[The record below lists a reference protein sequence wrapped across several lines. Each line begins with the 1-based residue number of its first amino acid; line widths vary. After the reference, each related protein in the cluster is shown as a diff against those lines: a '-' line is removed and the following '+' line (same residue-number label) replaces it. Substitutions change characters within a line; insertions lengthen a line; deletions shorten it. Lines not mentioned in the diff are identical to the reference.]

1 MSHTTPTPSAPTPE
15 EIATAWVVATDAAV
29 TAMQPAD
36 RERGWAALDAHA
48 AAMLF
53 RGEYTAVA
61 LHQAITVAL
70 AWANHMLSASE
81 LANARVLAYRLRAVL
96 DAEAQHLTP
105 ARLQPA
111 AADAASTGPDVLDQV
126 RTLVDGLLSDRE
138 PDGHGRTADP
148 DADDTAPRGGIQ

>member
-1 MSHTTPTPSAPTPE
+1 MLSL
-15 EIATAWVVATDAAV
+15 ATAIARMSTD
-29 TAMQPAD
+29 D
-36 RERGWAALDAHA
+36 RARASAALDAHA
-48 AAMLF
+48 AAMLL
-53 RGEYTAVA
+53 RGECTALA
-61 LHQAITVAL
+61 LHQAITLVL
-70 AWANHMLSASE
+70 TWANHMLPASE